1 MGNTISESSKKCK
14 ITGIASIKNTI
25 SIVGL
30 NISVDTKDKVER
42 FLNENNL
49 KFNNLNYTNMQISI
63 EVEEDTSV
71 YVQKL
76 HNLFFRGVSL

>member
-1 MGNTISESSKKCK
+1 M
-14 ITGIASIKNTI
+14 TGIASIKNTI